1 MLGMNKER
9 NQKDSRSCL
18 PLLHLQTF
26 ITFLFISMFCITD
39 YVFVYIILFCFRIEM
54 NQKIICLFFV
64 VCLAGSALSQD
75 WMQMMFL
82 NKLMNRP
89 QMDARMAQN
98 TNALPGAAG
107 PGGNSHFYIF
117 K

>member
-1 MLGMNKER
+1 
-9 NQKDSRSCL
+9 
-18 PLLHLQTF
+18 
-26 ITFLFISMFCITD
+26 
-39 YVFVYIILFCFRIEM
+39 M

-89 QMDARMAQN
+89 QMDANMAQN
-98 TNALPGAAG
+98 TNALLGAGG

>member
-1 MLGMNKER
+1 
-9 NQKDSRSCL
+9 
-18 PLLHLQTF
+18 
-26 ITFLFISMFCITD
+26 
-39 YVFVYIILFCFRIEM
+39 M

-89 QMDARMAQN
+89 QMDANMAQN
-98 TNALPGAAG
+98 TNALLGAGG

-117 K
+117 

>member
-1 MLGMNKER
+1 
-9 NQKDSRSCL
+9 
-18 PLLHLQTF
+18 
-26 ITFLFISMFCITD
+26 MFCITD
-39 YVFVYIILFCFRIEM
+39 YVFVYIILFRFRIKM

-75 WMQMMFL
+75 LMHMMFL
-82 NKLMNRP
+82 NRLMNRP
-89 QMDARMAQN
+89 QMDASMAQN
-98 TNALPGAAG
+98 TNALPGQMAG